1 MEEGLGLGLGLIR
14 KGRCCQ
20 KASLRS
26 SFVCRCR
33 FHFVLPA
40 RRLQPASSCV
50 LAGFNLRTTSRSTC
64 LQAVKPD
71 GRKDEMLAGR
81 GDEMLAGRRV
91 VRNPRIQVGIRE
103 SGGILFDM
111 RGEENPFKHYIEDP
125 MNGERPVTMFDLT
138 KVDQARAWMVYAA
151 FDGDE
156 EKAAIASKVPV
167 EAVRALAHDYNW
179 AAKLKRLKTGS
190 GEPEAERIANRA
202 VNYVQA
208 QRMRTILEKSIE
220 LLEDEEQLLRA
231 LLKYKLTKEGD
242 VESIEVSPKAV
253 LELTKALEVV
263 QNMSYRAL
271 GDKMPAKA
279 DDTEG
284 KAAGAQGSVA
294 NVRKVINILV
304 NMQERATGDFDEA
317 EIKDADRIAT
327 DTGDRLV

>member
-1 MEEGLGLGLGLIR
+1 
-14 KGRCCQ
+14 
-20 KASLRS
+20 
-26 SFVCRCR
+26 
-33 FHFVLPA
+33 
-40 RRLQPASSCV
+40 
-50 LAGFNLRTTSRSTC
+50 
-64 LQAVKPD
+64 
-71 GRKDEMLAGR
+71 
-81 GDEMLAGRRV
+81 
-91 VRNPRIQVGIRE
+91 
-103 SGGILFDM
+103 M
-111 RGEENPFKHYIEDP
+111 RGEENPFKQYIEDP
-125 MNGERPVTMFDLT
+125 TSGERPVTMFDLT

-167 EAVRALAHDYNW
+167 EAIRALAHDYNW

-190 GEPEAERIANRA
+190 GEPEAERVANRA

-317 EIKDADRIAT
+317 EIRDADRIAT
-327 DTGDRLV
+327 DTGERLV